1 MKHVHHKWLTEI
13 SINMQNEFEEAHARA
28 SKPGGAQQSGHIS
41 EVAWKECLEKWLP
54 PGYEVGTR
62 KYILFET
69 DPGDGSEVSAET
81 DIVIFHPSYPH
92 ALRGRSEVL
101 LSGIVAAFS
110 VKLTLDKAGIRE
122 AVKEAARVRQAAKFR
137 SHDLRGKL
145 LPPFL
150 YGILAHTH
158 SWKTAT
164 SKPVASITAALS
176 ELDSQFSNEPREALD
191 LICVADLNYWS
202 KQIHLVTPEVAA
214 VLPPSVAAPGGHIQ
228 YSFLNVG
235 HDQSIKDATSLEL
248 PPVAFLIGLLYEKL
262 SYYDDSLSAM
272 ADGFRLTDMSYYGL
286 SQSAANRIFPPASIL
301 GDSGLEGFN
310 ELSVLQRFYW

>member
-1 MKHVHHKWLTEI
+1 MAHRHHKWLTDV
-13 SINMQNEFEEAHARA
+13 SKQMHSDFEEAHAEA
-28 SKPGGAQQSGHIS
+28 SKRGGAQQSGHNS
-41 EVAWKECLEKWLP
+41 EAAWVAFLKDWLP
-54 PGYEVGTR
+54 QGYGIGTR

-81 DIVIFHPSYPH
+81 DIVVFHPSYPE
-92 ALRGRSEVL
+92 ALRDRPNVL

-164 SKPVASITAALS
+164 SRPVESITAALS

-191 LICVADLNYWS
+191 LLCVADLNYWS

-214 VLPPSVAAPGGHIQ
+214 VLPPSVAVPGGHIQ
-228 YSFLNVG
+228 YSFLSVG
-235 HDQSIKDATSLEL
+235 HDQSMKDATSLEL

-301 GDSGLEGFN
+301 GESGLEGFN
-310 ELSVLQRFYW
+310 ELSILQRIYW